1 MSMLNVLSCKS
12 AFVIELFY
20 WLVMIIAF
28 DHRLL
33 LLRCHPSHWP
43 GRMQVLMTP
52 VHIPW
57 NLRLRPV
64 QCHILLW
71 DSFVIA
77 AFVNRVMITM
87 SLSRYLTIWSNTKH
101 AHATQPIYTCIH
113 TLYIRLTEFWAK
125 MACCSVS
132 SAETYGMSAYISEL
146 KTLVSNT
153 KTNTTITK
161 ATHTKKYSNCLL
173 SIYLFIHT

>member
-52 VHIPW
+52 DHIPW

-101 AHATQPIYTCIH
+101 AHASQYIYTCIH
-113 TLYIRLTEFWAK
+113 TVHTTYRILSGDGLLQCFFSWNIWDECIHIWAENINEQHRK
-125 MACCSVS
+125 Q
-132 SAETYGMSAYISEL
+132 IQR
-146 KTLVSNT
+146 
-153 KTNTTITK
+153 
-161 ATHTKKYSNCLL
+161 
-173 SIYLFIHT
+173 